1 MAIKVVAKIRAFYNG
16 EIIKPGQIITLKEG
30 IEIPSWAKKIDNKNT
45 ESRKKVQQE
54 QVHLPNAN
62 QTNTTIVEQQK
73 MQQEANQENV
83 EDFAGKTQEEL
94 LSILDELINK
104 SIEVGITLENV
115 ENKTVVE
122 QIIELRKLIAEKEE
136 GSLNV

>member
-54 QVHLPNAN
+54 QVHIPNAN

-83 EDFAGKTQEEL
+83 EEFAGKTQEEL

-104 SIEVGITLENV
+104 SIERGITLENV

-122 QIIELRKLIAEKEE
+122 QIVELRKLITEKEE

>member
-30 IEIPSWAKKIDNKNT
+30 IEIPSWAQKIDNKNT

-54 QVHLPNAN
+54 QISQPNAN

-83 EDFAGKTQEEL
+83 EEFAAKTQEEL

-104 SIEVGITLENV
+104 SIEMGITLENV

-122 QIIELRKLIAEKEE
+122 QIVELRKLIAEKEE
-136 GSLNV
+136 GQ